1 MKLFPGK
8 TFFFFLIKEFLKVFF
23 IALIFILGLSFI
35 IRTLEGISSDKG
47 YTLVQI
53 AVMRVLEAPFIISRE
68 ALLAS
73 SMFASVYTISSLTK
87 NKEVLALRSCGVS
100 VYRIVS
106 PIIFLGFVLAVGSL
120 LFEDYVV
127 VPSIIMKDRYSA
139 IIQGNKPKELYRDR
153 HNLIVFGEH
162 DIIYKI
168 DTYHYKSMEMAGI
181 LIIAKDTGGK
191 VSMRIDAERAQWD
204 GKRWVFY
211 SGIKRS
217 FKENGEIENQQEF
230 SELRSNIKDDPV
242 YFGKST
248 RKFENMTL
256 KEQYQ
261 TIEMMRKMG
270 FDYKK
275 PLVKFH
281 RKLSNPLTILIIIII
296 GVALGSMPFQ
306 NALVISFSLTILI
319 VLCFLFFIE
328 IGYTFGS
335 TGKIPPVMGGWLGN
349 IVFVPLCVYLL
360 RRKRV

>member
-8 TFFFFLIKEFLKVFF
+8 TFSFFLMKEFLKVFF
-23 IALIFILGLSFI
+23 IAILFILGLSFI
-35 IRTLEGISSDKG
+35 VRTLEGVGSDKG
-47 YTLVQI
+47 FTFVQI
-53 AVMRVLEAPFIISRE
+53 VVMRALEAPFIISRE

-73 SMFASVYTISSLTK
+73 SMFASVYTMSSLTK
-87 NKEVLALRSCGVS
+87 NNEVLALRSCGVS

-106 PIIFLGFVLAVGSL
+106 PIIFLGFILAVGSL
-120 LFEDYVV
+120 LFEDFVV
-127 VPSIIMKDRYSA
+127 VPSIVMKDRYSA
-139 IIQGNKPKELYRDR
+139 VIKGNKPKELYRDR

-168 DTYHYKSMEMAGI
+168 DTYRYKSMEMIGI
-181 LIIAKDTGGK
+181 LIISKDEEGK
-191 VSMRIDAERAQWD
+191 VNMRIDAERAQWD
-204 GKRWVFY
+204 GRRWVFY
-211 SGIKRS
+211 SGIYRS

-230 SELRSNIKDDPV
+230 SEFSSHITDDPL
-242 YFGKST
+242 YFGKSM

-256 KEQYQ
+256 NEEYSS
-261 TIEMMRKMG
+261 IVMMRKMG

-296 GVALGSMPFQ
+296 GVALGSMQFQ
-306 NALVISFSLTILI
+306 NALVISFSMTILI

-328 IGYTFGS
+328 IGYTFGR
-335 TGKIPPVMGGWLGN
+335 TGKIPPVIGGWLGN